1 MNPLLV
7 AAVAV
12 CLAAVLAHLATTP
25 SRRSATERRRRH
37 VDRHPALVN
46 LGDVERR
53 LAEELPIHHHDFVM
67 GEVGRRRIDAAT
79 LWTWLDQHGAESL
92 VLALAS
98 DGGYAGLL
106 RRLRTEAPLDHAEL
120 ELLAHLAR
128 PELFVETAFAADLG
142 LAA

>member
-1 MNPLLV
+1 MLTMLV

-12 CLAAVLAHLATTP
+12 STALVVAHLATTP
-25 SRRSATERRRRH
+25 SRRSSQERRRRY
-37 VDRHPALVN
+37 VDRHPAMVN

-53 LAEELPIHHHDFVM
+53 LADELPAHHHDFVM
-67 GEVGRRRIDAAT
+67 AEVGRRRIDAAT
-79 LWTWLDQHGAESL
+79 LWTWLGQHGAESL

-106 RRLRTEAPLDHAEL
+106 RRLRTEAPLDHVEL
-120 ELLAHLAR
+120 ELLAHLSR
-128 PELFVETAFAADLG
+128 PELFVEVAFQSELG